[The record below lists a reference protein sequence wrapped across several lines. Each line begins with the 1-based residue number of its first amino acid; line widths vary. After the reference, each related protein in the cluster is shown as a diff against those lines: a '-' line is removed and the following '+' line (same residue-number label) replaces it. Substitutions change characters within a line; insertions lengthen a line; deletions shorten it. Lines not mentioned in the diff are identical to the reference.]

1 MDRGTEFRPTP
12 HMPWISILLGKRPDE
27 AMSGPGML
35 GRGCNRKEAEE
46 KLLQSD
52 EYLSLGQR
60 LRYTGTSGWSVL
72 RTEIFWSDETF
83 FVCEY
88 DRPKRRTEGITTWSD
103 GRRKRSRF
111 GNAIQLKS
119 EQSPHRPAVKR
130 PDPRGSTQYQYLL
143 RGKADST
150 SSRISRYTFREWM
163 ERENNECLRGT

>member
-1 MDRGTEFRPTP
+1 MDRVTEFRPTP
-12 HMPWISILLGKRPDE
+12 QMPWINILLGKRPDE

-35 GRGCNRKEAEE
+35 GRGNNRKEVEE

-52 EYLSLGQR
+52 RYLSLGQR

-88 DRPKRRTEGITTWSD
+88 DRPKRRTEGITTWSN

-111 GNAIQLKS
+111 GNVIQLRS
-119 EQSPHRPAVKR
+119 ERSPHRPEVKR
-130 PDPRGSTQYQYLL
+130 LTLVDR
-143 RGKADST
+143 DS
-150 SSRISRYTFREWM
+150 ISICSVAKRTAQAQESPGIHSANGWK
-163 ERENNECLRGT
+163 EKK